1 MRGLWL
7 GVLGVLVACGSSAAN
22 QASVEFTPKD
32 NLAFD
37 DAVDVIDRPVIVESE
52 WQGQFERRVTHAD
65 FIGSVRVESIS
76 VDQDRRG
83 AGYRLVARVVETLL
97 GRAPREL
104 ALEVHD
110 DQPGFES
117 VRMYEDDLLGGRFIV
132 FVKWQAQADSRE
144 VLPRW
149 HLSPDSPGVR
159 DKVRFFL
166 NPGASDGRTEVEVLA
181 P

>member
-1 MRGLWL
+1 MRIVWL
-7 GVLGVLVACGSSAAN
+7 GVLSVVVACASSTAN
-22 QASVEFTPKD
+22 QVGVEFTPKD
-32 NLAFD
+32 QLAFD

-83 AGYRLVARVVETLL
+83 TGYRLVAHVVETLHR
-97 GRAPREL
+97 RAPRDL

-110 DQPGFES
+110 DQAGFES

-132 FVKWQAQADSRE
+132 FVKWHAEPDSRD
-144 VLPRW
+144 VVPRW